1 MAGPA
6 EWAPAAVED
15 LEDIWGH
22 IALDSPNAADRVIRR
37 LHAAAERLAEFP
49 LIGVARDELA
59 PGMRLWPVGSYV
71 LLHRIDGRTVT
82 IVRALWGGRDLPALF

>member
-6 EWAPAAVED
+6 EWTPAALDD
-15 LEDIWGH
+15 LEEIWSH
-22 IALDSPNAADRVIRR
+22 IALDSPKAADRVIRR

-59 PGMRLWPVGSYV
+59 SGMRLWPVGSYV
-71 LLHRIDGRTVT
+71 LLHRIDRQTVT
-82 IVRALWGGRDLPALF
+82 IVRAIWGGRDLAALF